1 MSQTCSLFKNL
12 FNTNI
17 KHNVVN
23 LSTQELYSIYT
34 NVKKINPQLTF
45 SEFIKLFQILRKGVN
60 LFAAPTTLLGFFFFF
75 KTTPLITL
83 VSVLNVS
90 TNTSANLF
98 LPNGKSSTVLKF
110 SGFWK
115 KFKKLKRPATEK
127 NFNEY
132 FLLLWEKKLNTYS
145 NIGFL
150 KTVGNFYVNKLS
162 TEIFTLTSV
171 QTSKP
176 LLIAPKFSSTS
187 INKFL
192 NVSQLD
198 NFEFQFLR
206 KNKVYN
212 KGRYSRC
219 RQNYRTGVYMCMYLS
234 VCSIFGL
241 YYWFYKFTFNF
252 SYLWWFFIAFFGSFL
267 FPKIVKYRLY
277 EPTTLVNKFFDF
289 FKWIFSLVRSLFF

>member
-1 MSQTCSLFKNL
+1 MSQTRSLFKNL

-219 RQNYRTGVYMCMYLS
+219 RQNYRTGVYMCLYLS
-234 VCSIFGL
+234 VVSIFGL
-241 YYWFYKFTFNF
+241 YYWFYKFSFNF
-252 SYLWWFFIAFFGSFL
+252 TYLWWLFIAFVGSFFL
-267 FPKIVKYRLY
+267 PKIIKYRLY
-277 EPTTLVNKFFDF
+277 EPVTLINKFFDF
-289 FKWIFSLVRSLFF
+289 FRWLLLVIKSLFF

>member
-1 MSQTCSLFKNL
+1 M
-12 FNTNI
+12 
-17 KHNVVN
+17 N
-23 LSTQELYSIYT
+23 LSTQELYLTYLY
-34 NVKKINPQLTF
+34 VKKIYPQLTLSNF
-45 SEFIKLFQILRKGVN
+45 FKLFTLFSKSKNTYILNTR
-60 LFAAPTTLLGFFFFF
+60 TTIYLVFLYFF
-75 KTTPLITL
+75 KTTSLL
-83 VSVLNVS
+83 RLSVVYCTSPNTNVNLLLLN
-90 TNTSANLF
+90 NRSAIVFKVN
-98 LPNGKSSTVLKF
+98 
-110 SGFWK
+110 GFWK
-115 KFKKLKRPATEK
+115 KFRKLKRPTTEK

-145 NIGFL
+145 NLGFL
-150 KTVGNFYVNKLS
+150 KTAGGFYINKLS
-162 TEIFTLTSV
+162 TELYALTSI
-171 QTSKP
+171 QTTKQ
-176 LLIAPKFSSTS
+176 LLVSPKFSSTS

-192 NVSQLD
+192 NVEQLN

-252 SYLWWFFIAFFGSFL
+252 SYLWWFFIAFFGSFI

-289 FKWIFSLVRSLFF
+289 FKWSFALVRSLFF